1 MAREIPLRECDGTE
15 ENMRLKVR
23 ASARDGRARAVLLPP
38 NFRTMGPVPFT
49 ATEFASLDAWLA
61 EDGWPDERMDVA
73 TLEGYLVALL
83 VWPIEL
89 PAGAWLPS
97 IWGVRGWK
105 VAAKIDTTEMYDRF
119 IALITGLIQELERRL
134 AISPR
139 RRTFVLAHDAKTISS
154 PYFAGSAWSTGFM
167 TSLYQNAAG
176 LQSRSISSRSAVES
190 IASYASL
197 RSQQPNAMPAA
208 ASALSTAIA
217 ILVEE
222 RASRGPLGP
231 LPVSGAPIGR
241 RAPSPLPRVA

>member
-1 MAREIPLRECDGTE
+1 
-15 ENMRLKVR
+15 MRQKYRV
-23 ASARDGRARAVLLPP
+23 SARFGRERAVLLPP
-38 NFRTMGPVPFT
+38 NFLTMEPVPFT
-49 ATEFASLDAWLA
+49 AAEFASLAAWLA

-105 VAAKIDTTEMYDRF
+105 VAAKIETTERYDRF

-134 AISPR
+134 TLCPH
-139 RRTFVLAHDAKTISS
+139 RRTFVLEDDAKNVSS

-167 TSLYQNAAG
+167 TALYQNSAG
-176 LQSRSISSRSAVES
+176 LQSRSIASRSAVES

-197 RSQQPNAMPAA
+197 RSQPPSAMPAA
-208 ASALSTAIA
+208 AGALSAAIVVLA
-217 ILVEE
+217 QE

-231 LPVSGAPIGR
+231 LLIIGPPTGR
-241 RAPSPLPRVA
+241 RAPNPLPRVA

>member
-167 TSLYQNAAG
+167 TALYQNAAG

-197 RSQQPNAMPAA
+197 RSQQPNA
-208 ASALSTAIA
+208 

>member
-1 MAREIPLRECDGTE
+1 
-15 ENMRLKVR
+15 MRIKSR
-23 ASARDGRARAVLLPP
+23 PSARYGRAPAVLLPP
-38 NFRTMGPVPFT
+38 NLCTMEPILFT
-49 ATEFASLDAWLA
+49 STDFGALDAWLS
-61 EDGWPDERMDVA
+61 EEGWPDERMDVA

-89 PAGAWLPS
+89 APGAWLPS

-105 VAAKIDTTEMYDRF
+105 VAAKIDTAEMYGRF
-119 IALITGLIQELERRL
+119 IALVIGLLQELERRL
-134 AISPR
+134 TISPR
-139 RRTFVLAHDAKTISS
+139 RRTFVLADDAKNISS

-167 TSLYQNAAG
+167 IALYQNSAG
-176 LQSRSISSRSAVES
+176 LKARSIASRSAVES

-197 RSQQPNAMPAA
+197 RSQQPSAMPAA
-208 ASALSTAIA
+208 ASALSAAIA
-217 ILVEE
+217 ILVDE